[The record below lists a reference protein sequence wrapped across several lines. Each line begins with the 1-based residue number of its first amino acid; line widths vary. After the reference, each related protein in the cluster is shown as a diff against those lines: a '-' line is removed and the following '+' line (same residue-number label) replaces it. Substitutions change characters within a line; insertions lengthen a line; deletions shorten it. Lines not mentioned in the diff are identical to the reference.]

1 MSRHSTD
8 PATFDPQQIA
18 CNSGKAAA
26 RDPAAIALLQRKD
39 GPNLAY
45 QRVEPMGFGRRLP
58 GVLFLG
64 GFNSDMTGTKATA
77 LESFCRDRGQGFLR
91 FDYSGHGSSG
101 GDFREGSIGQ
111 WKNDAL
117 AVLDLLT
124 SGDQILVGS
133 SMGGWIM
140 LLIALARPDR
150 VKALIG
156 IAAAPDFT
164 ENLIW
169 ATLSEDERARLTRDG
184 HLAQPSEYSAT
195 PYVITRKLIE
205 EARDHLLLGSSIA
218 IDVPVRL
225 LHGMED
231 RDVPFQTSLELAHRL
246 RSREV
251 ETCLVKDGDHR
262 LSRPADISKLSNTLQ
277 SLS

>member
-1 MSRHSTD
+1 MSGHSTD

-18 CNSGKAAA
+18 CDSGNAAA
-26 RDPAAIALLQRKD
+26 RVPAATALLRRKD

-45 QRVEPMGFGRRLP
+45 QRVEPMGFGRNLP

-91 FDYSGHGSSG
+91 FDYSGHGRSA

-111 WKNDAL
+111 WKDDAL
-117 AVLDLLT
+117 AILDLLT

-140 LLIALARPDR
+140 LLLALARPDR

-164 ENLIW
+164 EKLIW
-169 ATLSEDERARLTRDG
+169 ATLTDDERERLTRDG

-225 LHGMED
+225 LHGMAD
-231 RDVPFQTSLELAHRL
+231 RDVPFQTSLELAHQL
-246 RSREV
+246 GSSDV
-251 ETCLVKDGDHR
+251 EICLVKEGDHR
-262 LSRPADISKLSNTLQ
+262 LSRPADISKLLYILQ
-277 SLS
+277 QLT

>member
-8 PATFDPQQIA
+8 PATTDPQQIA
-18 CNSGKAAA
+18 CNSGNAAA
-26 RDPAAIALLQRKD
+26 RDPAAISLLQRRD

-45 QRVEPMGFGRRLP
+45 QRVEPMGFGRQLP

-64 GFNSDMTGTKATA
+64 GFNSDMTGTKAMA

-91 FDYSGHGSSG
+91 FDYSGHGRSA
-101 GDFREGSIGQ
+101 GDFREGSIGR
-111 WKNDAL
+111 WKDDAL
-117 AVLDLLT
+117 AVFDSLT

-140 LLIALARPDR
+140 LLLARARPDR
-150 VKALIG
+150 VKAMIG

-164 ENLIW
+164 ENLVW
-169 ATLSEDERARLTRDG
+169 ATLSEDDRVRLMHDG

-218 IDVPVRL
+218 VDVPVRL
-225 LHGMED
+225 LHGMAD
-231 RDVPFQTSLELAHRL
+231 RDVPFQTSLTLAHRL
-246 RSREV
+246 TSTDV
-251 ETCLVKDGDHR
+251 EICLVKEGDHR
-262 LSRPADISKLSNTLQ
+262 LSRPSDLSKLLHILQ
-277 SLS
+277 LFS